1 MGPVT
6 TEHRKAPRRKVEGID
21 RIGNW
26 GSVKYH
32 HLLECG
38 HTEIRARASRAP
50 KLGCAW
56 CLRTEAKVAEMEA
69 LAIPYR
75 EPLDYD
81 ERLGQNEIQVAR
93 LQGSLA
99 KALGVP
105 TEAVDLVVTEKGG
118 DLTVESAVV
127 YLSPRDIDRMTRVV

>member
-1 MGPVT
+1 MT
-6 TEHRKAPRRKVEGID
+6 TEHRKAPRRKVEGIE
-21 RIGNW
+21 RTGNW

-38 HTEIRARASRAP
+38 HTEIRTRASRAP

-56 CLRTEAKVAEMEA
+56 CLRTEVKATEMAA
-69 LAIPYR
+69 LAITYPK
-75 EPLDYD
+75 PLDYD
-81 ERLGQNEIQVAR
+81 ERLGHNEIQVAR

-105 TEAVDLVVTEKGG
+105 TEAVDLIVTEKGG
-118 DLTVESAVV
+118 DLIVESAVI
-127 YLSPRDIDRMTRVV
+127 YLSPRDIDRMTRA

>member
-1 MGPVT
+1 MT
-6 TEHRKAPRRKVEGID
+6 TEHRKAPRRTVESIE

-32 HLLECG
+32 HNLECG
-38 HTEIRARASRAP
+38 HVEIRTRASRAP

-56 CLRTEAKVAEMEA
+56 CLRTAIKVVDVGAA
-69 LAIPYR
+69 TR
-75 EPLDYD
+75 QFDEPLDYD
-81 ERLGQNEIQVAR
+81 ERMRENEIQVAR

-99 KALGVP
+99 SALGVP
-105 TEAVDLVVTEKGG
+105 TEAVDLVVTEKGA

-127 YLSPRDIDRMTRVV
+127 YLSPRDIDRIANG

>member
-1 MGPVT
+1 MT
-6 TEHRKAPRRKVEGID
+6 TEHRKAPRR
-21 RIGNW
+21 RIEEIERVGNW
-26 GSVKYH
+26 GAVKYH

-50 KLGCAW
+50 MLGCAW
-56 CLRTEAKVAEMEA
+56 CLGMEAKASEMEA
-69 LAIPYR
+69 LAIQYR

-81 ERLGQNEIQVAR
+81 ERLSHNEIQVAR

-127 YLSPRDIDRMTRVV
+127 YLSPRDIDRMTRAH

>member
-1 MGPVT
+1 M
-6 TEHRKAPRRKVEGID
+6 AVEM
-21 RIGNW
+21 
-26 GSVKYH
+26 
-32 HLLECG
+32 
-38 HTEIRARASRAP
+38 A
-50 KLGCAW
+50 
-56 CLRTEAKVAEMEA
+56 A
-69 LAIPYR
+69 LTITYP

-81 ERLGQNEIQVAR
+81 ERLSQNEIQVAR

-127 YLSPRDIDRMTRVV
+127 YLSPRDIDRMTRA

>member
-1 MGPVT
+1 MT
-6 TEHRKAPRRKVEGID
+6 TEHRKAPRRKIESID
-21 RIGNW
+21 RLGNH

-56 CLRTEAKVAEMEA
+56 CLRTESKATEMAA
-69 LAIPYR
+69 LTISYP

-81 ERLGQNEIQVAR
+81 ERLSQNEIQVAR

-105 TEAVDLVVTEKGG
+105 TEAVDLVVTERGG

-127 YLSPRDIDRMTRVV
+127 YLSPRDIERMARA

>member
-1 MGPVT
+1 MVAVT
-6 TEHRKAPRRKVEGID
+6 TEHRKAPRR
-21 RIGNW
+21 RIEEIERVGNW

-56 CLRTEAKVAEMEA
+56 CLRMEAKASEMEA
-69 LAIPYR
+69 LAIQYR

-81 ERLGQNEIQVAR
+81 ERLSHNEIQVAR

-118 DLTVESAVV
+118 DLTVESSVV
-127 YLSPRDIDRMTRVV
+127 YLSPRDIDRMPRAH